1 MANPPPDQFSSVLA
15 SVFKET
21 REKAGLSQK
30 RLSEISGV
38 GRTGIV
44 TMEAGG
50 RIPSILI
57 CKMLADGMKVPLA
70 DIVAEVERRLNY
82 SRS

>member
-1 MANPPPDQFSSVLA
+1 VANPPPERFSRVLA

-44 TMEAGG
+44 TMEAGE

-57 CKMLADGMKVPLA
+57 CKMLADGMRVPLA
-70 DIVAEVERRLNY
+70 DIVAEIERRLK
-82 SRS
+82 SSKS